1 MFFVLAPTSTIM
13 AGEHPAVEGDCCTGV
28 MMPIFEYLC
37 GECGHKFEAIVFGE
51 QKAECP
57 KCHTAKLEQQLS
69 TFSAHS
75 HGSAAP
81 ANGCAQS
88 SCCMNNG
95 GGCSMN

>member
-1 MFFVLAPTSTIM
+1 LGLSSGANV
-13 AGEHPAVEGDCCTGV
+13 
-28 MMPIFEYLC
+28 PIFEYLC
-37 GECGHKFEAIVFGE
+37 AECGHKFETIVFGE

-69 TFSAHS
+69 TFSADS

-81 ANGCAQS
+81 ATGCGQS
-88 SCCMNNG
+88 ACCMNNG